1 MATANTRSSSYARG
15 GGIYTY
21 KNITLLGTVNI
32 TGNTCKTLYDSSDN
46 NLHLGNNFMA
56 ALSDSN
62 GNTLSTSS
70 QIGVTTKTAPTL
82 GTDVQFATN
91 ATEEMKACFTHDPGT
106 SEVVYKDGG
115 LYLKFV
121 YSDLY
126 YKDSKFYSDSAC
138 SNATGITKF
147 SDAVSNMASKSTIHM
162 MSQYASSASETVTV
176 PAGTNITVIRHKD
189 FKDASMFKI
198 TGGTFTVNATDAS
211 SSITFDGNKDN
222 VATSNSQGG
231 AFYVLGDSTK
241 FTLNGAE
248 KSGGGKTITI
258 QNNAVTTQGGGVCIR
273 GGTNTLTNCSITGN
287 TASAYGGGVY
297 IGGSGTNTLESC
309 SITKNTASSSYSSA
323 SAYGGGV
330 CIYGGTNTLSNCSIT
345 GNTVSASNFVDGGG
359 VFIYGGTNTLLGTM
373 NITGNTNPASSITS
387 DNLYLEG
394 GYTVALSDSSGNTLS
409 TRSKIGVKTSR
420 GPSSSSPVKFATGAT
435 SAMARCFTPYNSIFK
450 VTYSDS
456 DAALSLV

>member
-1 MATANTRSSSYARG
+1 
-15 GGIYTY
+15 
-21 KNITLLGTVNI
+21 
-32 TGNTCKTLYDSSDN
+32 
-46 NLHLGNNFMA
+46 
-56 ALSDSN
+56 
-62 GNTLSTSS
+62 
-70 QIGVTTKTAPTL
+70 
-82 GTDVQFATN
+82 
-91 ATEEMKACFTHDPGT
+91 
-106 SEVVYKDGG
+106 
-115 LYLKFV
+115 
-121 YSDLY
+121 
-126 YKDSKFYSDSAC
+126 
-138 SNATGITKF
+138 
-147 SDAVSNMASKSTIHM
+147 
-162 MSQYASSASETVTV
+162 
-176 PAGTNITVIRHKD
+176 
-189 FKDASMFKI
+189 MFKI

-258 QNNAVTTQGGGVCIR
+258 QNNAVTTQ
-273 GGTNTLTNCSITGN
+273 
-287 TASAYGGGVY
+287 GGGVY

-409 TRSKIGVKTSR
+409 TRSKIGVKTSSMP
-420 GPSSSSPVKFATGAT
+420 GKFATGAT